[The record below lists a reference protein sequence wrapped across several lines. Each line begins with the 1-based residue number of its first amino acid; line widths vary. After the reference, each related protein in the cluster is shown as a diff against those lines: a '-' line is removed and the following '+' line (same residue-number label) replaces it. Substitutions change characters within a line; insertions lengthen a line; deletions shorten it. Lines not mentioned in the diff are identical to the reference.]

1 MSYTLEDQLGVC
13 RTIQAG
19 TAGLGSKRVS
29 DRQFVVLIPATRLEE
44 SDDSY
49 SDEDLAKS
57 TKNWYVEYDPERRT
71 CN

>member
-19 TAGLGSKRVS
+19 TAGL
-29 DRQFVVLIPATRLEE
+29 DRQFVVLIPATTLEKF
-44 SDDSY
+44 DDSC

-57 TKNWYVEYDPERRT
+57 TKNWYVECDSERRT